1 MQIAIVDDRA
11 EDRAELSACLE
22 NYMKKHQLDYTLT
35 EFEDGEN
42 FLKAAA
48 QVNFQLVFMDIYME
62 NMDGIETARRL
73 RQKNRL
79 CKIVFLTITE
89 DYARMG
95 YSLSASYYLLK
106 PLSLHQADFE
116 EAMEL
121 CQLKPPYEVMTLSVM
136 ADRQKLELPTE
147 KILYIDYQNRMTRI
161 HTAERVIPVSGGF
174 QEVTAALQKDKRF
187 LPCYRGILINMD
199 YISQVD
205 SQTFRLING
214 EELPIAL
221 RNGKQLRE
229 TYRQYVFSGMGGYR
243 MRMKQMHRRILEGC
257 LACLLCFTGSIPAFA
272 AETATPANADE
283 RRENPP
289 GLESEASE
297 TRKSGTPETPEE
309 VSLVLV
315 TEIQNED
322 ELLSLP
328 DFTLPLRT
336 TPSDDDLE
344 EIYQLALRY
353 QTVCATVTAG
363 EEIRQETFS
372 VAWDFSAIDQT
383 TPGEY
388 TAAGRIEL
396 PKGYAFGEAV
406 LQELQISVRVEEMP
420 PAVITSIEQWYPYTD
435 AFAIQQ
441 GSETETLENLFAFSP
456 YYLECYA
463 ENGTSYTAVV
473 EWDFSGIDLNTV
485 GLYHAAGRLT
495 APENT
500 IFADRVDF
508 PEISIPVSVQA
519 PGSPDIN
526 CFLVRRGGLYFPWVT
541 PPGNLDKV
549 SIWLSKNNGSWNRL
563 ESGVYVGQE
572 MLSIATRLLMPGS
585 SYRLQVDY
593 DGGQTGIL
601 SFTYADEI
609 VLEGYHEGDRD
620 GGDAGGNPPD
630 TIIQPPPEDT
640 NNQDDG
646 FADRPSTKPPKPP
659 ATNGGG
665 TDSDDSEKAPP
676 VSEENDPADHEPSHK
691 SSEPS
696 WEGKDDSIDI
706 DKDDFPSEQSNGDTE
721 EDADSKNPDFSEF
734 FDETTDRISGT
745 RFLMMLQ
752 TWEQR
757 AVFSKQGITISIP
770 KDALPE
776 GIQNEDQIE
785 VIIQKD
791 TDGGFSFSFSING
804 TALSSLPDVSVMLP
818 CPNDPA
824 TGTWFLCDESGV
836 EIPMT
841 GYDDAAKAVSFQI
854 SHTGAY
860 TIIGKEDAVSLA
872 QAADTEHSRSPIL
885 LLIPACLLLLSAG
898 VFFLRRRR
906 K

>member
-1 MQIAIVDDRA
+1 M
-11 EDRAELSACLE
+11 
-22 NYMKKHQLDYTLT
+22 
-35 EFEDGEN
+35 
-42 FLKAAA
+42 
-48 QVNFQLVFMDIYME
+48 
-62 NMDGIETARRL
+62 
-73 RQKNRL
+73 
-79 CKIVFLTITE
+79 
-89 DYARMG
+89 
-95 YSLSASYYLLK
+95 
-106 PLSLHQADFE
+106 
-116 EAMEL
+116 
-121 CQLKPPYEVMTLSVM
+121 
-136 ADRQKLELPTE
+136 
-147 KILYIDYQNRMTRI
+147 RI
-161 HTAERVIPVSGGF
+161 KEI
-174 QEVTAALQKDKRF
+174 
-187 LPCYRGILINMD
+187 
-199 YISQVD
+199 
-205 SQTFRLING
+205 
-214 EELPIAL
+214 
-221 RNGKQLRE
+221 
-229 TYRQYVFSGMGGYR
+229 
-243 MRMKQMHRRILEGC
+243 HRRILGGC
-257 LACLLCFTGSIPAFA
+257 LACLLCLTGSIPAFA
-272 AETATPANADE
+272 AGTATPANADE
-283 RRENPP
+283 ITEILPD
-289 GLESEASE
+289 LESEAPGTLES
-297 TRKSGTPETPEE
+297 KTPEAQEE

-315 TEIQNED
+315 TEIQKED

-396 PKGYAFGEAV
+396 PEGYAFGEAV

-435 AFAIQQ
+435 AFAVQQ
-441 GSETETLENLFAFSP
+441 DSETETLENLFAFSP

-485 GLYHAAGRLT
+485 GLYHAIGKLT
-495 APENT
+495 APANT
-500 IFADRVDF
+500 AFAEGIAF

-519 PGSPDIN
+519 PGRPDIN
-526 CFLVRRGGLYFPWVT
+526 CFLSARGNLHFPWVT
-541 PPGNLDKV
+541 PPGELDEISV
-549 SIWLSKNNGSWNRL
+549 WLSENNGSWNRL

-640 NNQDDG
+640 GDQDDG

-659 ATNGGG
+659 VTNGGAEEALEPDAG
-665 TDSDDSEKAPP
+665 SDEPAIPESENRKEPVQSIMTVPP
-676 VSEENDPADHEPSHK
+676 ES
-691 SSEPS
+691 
-696 WEGKDDSIDI
+696 
-706 DKDDFPSEQSNGDTE
+706 
-721 EDADSKNPDFSEF
+721 ADSKKPVFSEF

-752 TWEQR
+752 TGEQR
-757 AVFSKQGITISIP
+757 AIFSKQGITISIP

-804 TALSSLPDVSVMLP
+804 TVLNSLPDVSVMLP
-818 CPNDPA
+818 YPNDPA
-824 TGTWFLCDESGV
+824 AGTLFLCDESGV
-836 EIPMT
+836 EVPMT
-841 GYDDAAKAVSFQI
+841 GYDDTAKAASFQI
-854 SHTGAY
+854 SHTGTY
-860 TIIGKEDAVSLA
+860 TIVGKEDTASLA
-872 QAADTEHSRSPIL
+872 HAADTEHSWSPIFF
-885 LLIPACLLLLSAG
+885 LIPACLLLLSAG
-898 VFFLRRRR
+898 EFFLRRRR

>member
-1 MQIAIVDDRA
+1 
-11 EDRAELSACLE
+11 
-22 NYMKKHQLDYTLT
+22 
-35 EFEDGEN
+35 
-42 FLKAAA
+42 
-48 QVNFQLVFMDIYME
+48 
-62 NMDGIETARRL
+62 
-73 RQKNRL
+73 
-79 CKIVFLTITE
+79 
-89 DYARMG
+89 
-95 YSLSASYYLLK
+95 
-106 PLSLHQADFE
+106 
-116 EAMEL
+116 
-121 CQLKPPYEVMTLSVM
+121 
-136 ADRQKLELPTE
+136 
-147 KILYIDYQNRMTRI
+147 
-161 HTAERVIPVSGGF
+161 
-174 QEVTAALQKDKRF
+174 
-187 LPCYRGILINMD
+187 
-199 YISQVD
+199 
-205 SQTFRLING
+205 
-214 EELPIAL
+214 
-221 RNGKQLRE
+221 
-229 TYRQYVFSGMGGYR
+229 
-243 MRMKQMHRRILEGC
+243 MRMKEIHRRILGGC

-283 RRENPP
+283 ITEILPD
-289 GLESEASE
+289 LESEAPG
-297 TRKSGTPETPEE
+297 TLDNGTPETPEAPEE
-309 VSLVLV
+309 VSLILV
-315 TEIQNED
+315 TEIQNEG

-344 EIYQLALRY
+344 EIYQLALQY

-396 PKGYAFGEAV
+396 PEGYAFGEAV
-406 LQELQISVRVEEMP
+406 LRELQISVRVEEMP

-435 AFAIQQ
+435 AFAVQQ
-441 GSETETLENLFAFSP
+441 GSGTEALEALFAASP

-485 GLYHAAGRLT
+485 GLYHATGRLT

-526 CFLVRRGGLYFPWVT
+526 CFLVRRGSLYFPWVA
-541 PPGNLDKV
+541 PSGELDEISV
-549 SIWLSKNNGSWNRL
+549 WLSENNGSWNRL

-572 MLSIATRLLMPGS
+572 MLSIATRLLTPGS

-620 GGDAGGNPPD
+620 GGDAGENPPD

-640 NNQDDG
+640 DDQDDG
-646 FADRPSTKPPKPP
+646 FTDRPSTKPPKPP
-659 ATNGGG
+659 VTNDGGM
-665 TDSDDSEKAPP
+665 DSDDSEDALEPDAGSDEPTIPEIETP
-676 VSEENDPADHEPSHK
+676 VVSDQPEENTALQQPPES
-691 SSEPS
+691 
-696 WEGKDDSIDI
+696 
-706 DKDDFPSEQSNGDTE
+706 
-721 EDADSKNPDFSEF
+721 ADSKKPVFSEF

-752 TWEQR
+752 TGEQR

-804 TALSSLPDVSVMLP
+804 TVLNSLPDVSVMLP
-818 CPNDPA
+818 YPNDPA
-824 TGTWFLCDESGV
+824 AGTLFLGDESGV

-841 GYDDAAKAVSFQI
+841 GYDDAAKAASFQI
-854 SHTGAY
+854 SHTGTY
-860 TIIGKEDAVSLA
+860 TLAVKEDAVSLA
-872 QAADTEHSRSPIL
+872 HAADTEHSRSPIL
-885 LLIPACLLLLSAG
+885 LLIPACPLLLSAG
-898 VFFLRRRR
+898 EFFLRRRR

>member
-1 MQIAIVDDRA
+1 
-11 EDRAELSACLE
+11 
-22 NYMKKHQLDYTLT
+22 
-35 EFEDGEN
+35 
-42 FLKAAA
+42 
-48 QVNFQLVFMDIYME
+48 
-62 NMDGIETARRL
+62 
-73 RQKNRL
+73 
-79 CKIVFLTITE
+79 
-89 DYARMG
+89 
-95 YSLSASYYLLK
+95 
-106 PLSLHQADFE
+106 
-116 EAMEL
+116 
-121 CQLKPPYEVMTLSVM
+121 
-136 ADRQKLELPTE
+136 
-147 KILYIDYQNRMTRI
+147 
-161 HTAERVIPVSGGF
+161 
-174 QEVTAALQKDKRF
+174 
-187 LPCYRGILINMD
+187 
-199 YISQVD
+199 
-205 SQTFRLING
+205 
-214 EELPIAL
+214 
-221 RNGKQLRE
+221 
-229 TYRQYVFSGMGGYR
+229 
-243 MRMKQMHRRILEGC
+243 MRMKQIHRRILGGC
-257 LACLLCFTGSIPAFA
+257 LACFLCFTGSIPAFA

-283 RRENPP
+283 ITEILPD
-289 GLESEASE
+289 LESEAPG
-297 TRKSGTPETPEE
+297 TLDSGTTEASEE
-309 VSLVLV
+309 ASLVLV
-315 TEIQNED
+315 TEIQNEG

-328 DFTLPLRT
+328 AFTLPLRT

-344 EIYQLALRY
+344 EIYQLALQY

-396 PKGYAFGEAV
+396 PEGYAFGEAV

-435 AFAIQQ
+435 AFAVQQ
-441 GSETETLENLFAFSP
+441 GSETEALENLFAFSP
-456 YYLECYA
+456 YYLDCYA

-485 GLYHAAGRLT
+485 GLYHAIGKLT
-495 APENT
+495 APANT
-500 IFADRVDF
+500 AFAEGIAF

-519 PGSPDIN
+519 PGRPDIN
-526 CFLVRRGGLYFPWVT
+526 CFLAARGNLHFPWVT
-541 PPGNLDKV
+541 PPGKLDEISV
-549 SIWLSKNNGSWNRL
+549 WLSENNGSWNRL

-572 MLSIATRLLMPGS
+572 MLSIATRLLTPGS

-609 VLEGYHEGDRD
+609 VLEGYHDGDRD

-640 NNQDDG
+640 ALQQ
-646 FADRPSTKPPKPP
+646 PPE
-659 ATNGGG
+659 
-665 TDSDDSEKAPP
+665 SM
-676 VSEENDPADHEPSHK
+676 
-691 SSEPS
+691 
-696 WEGKDDSIDI
+696 
-706 DKDDFPSEQSNGDTE
+706 
-721 EDADSKNPDFSEF
+721 DSKKPVFSEF

-752 TWEQR
+752 TGEQR

-804 TALSSLPDVSVMLP
+804 TVLSSLPDVSVMLP

-824 TGTWFLCDESGV
+824 AGTLFLGDESGV

-841 GYDDAAKAVSFQI
+841 GYDDAAKAASFQI
-854 SHTGAY
+854 SHTGTY
-860 TIIGKEDAVSLA
+860 TIVGKENAVSLA

-898 VFFLRRRR
+898 EFFLRRRR

>member
-1 MQIAIVDDRA
+1 
-11 EDRAELSACLE
+11 
-22 NYMKKHQLDYTLT
+22 
-35 EFEDGEN
+35 
-42 FLKAAA
+42 
-48 QVNFQLVFMDIYME
+48 
-62 NMDGIETARRL
+62 
-73 RQKNRL
+73 
-79 CKIVFLTITE
+79 
-89 DYARMG
+89 
-95 YSLSASYYLLK
+95 
-106 PLSLHQADFE
+106 
-116 EAMEL
+116 
-121 CQLKPPYEVMTLSVM
+121 
-136 ADRQKLELPTE
+136 
-147 KILYIDYQNRMTRI
+147 
-161 HTAERVIPVSGGF
+161 
-174 QEVTAALQKDKRF
+174 
-187 LPCYRGILINMD
+187 
-199 YISQVD
+199 
-205 SQTFRLING
+205 
-214 EELPIAL
+214 
-221 RNGKQLRE
+221 
-229 TYRQYVFSGMGGYR
+229 
-243 MRMKQMHRRILEGC
+243 MRMKEIHRRILGGC

-283 RRENPP
+283 ITEILSD
-289 GLESEASE
+289 LESEASE
-297 TRKSGTPETPEE
+297 TLDNGTPETPEAPEE
-309 VSLVLV
+309 VSLILV
-315 TEIQNED
+315 TEIQNEG

-344 EIYQLALRY
+344 EIYQLALQY

-396 PKGYAFGEAV
+396 PEGYAFGETV
-406 LQELQISVRVEEMP
+406 LRELQISVRVEEMP

-435 AFAIQQ
+435 AFAVQQ
-441 GSETETLENLFAFSP
+441 GSETEALEALFAASP

-485 GLYHAAGRLT
+485 GLYHAIGKLT
-495 APENT
+495 APANT
-500 IFADRVDF
+500 AFAEGIAF

-519 PGSPDIN
+519 SGRPDIN
-526 CFLVRRGGLYFPWVT
+526 CFLAARGNLHFPWVT
-541 PPGNLDKV
+541 PPGKLDEISV
-549 SIWLSKNNGSWNRL
+549 WLSENNGSWNRL

-572 MLSIATRLLMPGS
+572 MLSIATRLLTPGS

-601 SFTYADEI
+601 SLTYADEI

-640 NNQDDG
+640 ALQQ
-646 FADRPSTKPPKPP
+646 PPE
-659 ATNGGG
+659 
-665 TDSDDSEKAPP
+665 S
-676 VSEENDPADHEPSHK
+676 
-691 SSEPS
+691 
-696 WEGKDDSIDI
+696 
-706 DKDDFPSEQSNGDTE
+706 
-721 EDADSKNPDFSEF
+721 ADSKKPVFSEF

-745 RFLMMLQ
+745 LFLMMLQ
-752 TWEQR
+752 TGEQR
-757 AVFSKQGITISIP
+757 AVFSKQGITLSIP

-804 TALSSLPDVSVMLP
+804 TVLNSLPDVSVMLP
-818 CPNDPA
+818 YPNDPA
-824 TGTWFLCDESGV
+824 AGTLFLGDESGV

-841 GYDDAAKAVSFQI
+841 GYDDAAKAASFQI
-854 SHTGAY
+854 SHTGTY
-860 TIIGKEDAVSLA
+860 TIAVKEDTASLA
-872 QAADTEHSRSPIL
+872 HAADTEHSRSPIL

-898 VFFLRRRR
+898 EFFLRRR

>member
-1 MQIAIVDDRA
+1 
-11 EDRAELSACLE
+11 
-22 NYMKKHQLDYTLT
+22 
-35 EFEDGEN
+35 
-42 FLKAAA
+42 
-48 QVNFQLVFMDIYME
+48 
-62 NMDGIETARRL
+62 
-73 RQKNRL
+73 
-79 CKIVFLTITE
+79 
-89 DYARMG
+89 
-95 YSLSASYYLLK
+95 
-106 PLSLHQADFE
+106 
-116 EAMEL
+116 
-121 CQLKPPYEVMTLSVM
+121 
-136 ADRQKLELPTE
+136 
-147 KILYIDYQNRMTRI
+147 
-161 HTAERVIPVSGGF
+161 
-174 QEVTAALQKDKRF
+174 
-187 LPCYRGILINMD
+187 
-199 YISQVD
+199 
-205 SQTFRLING
+205 
-214 EELPIAL
+214 
-221 RNGKQLRE
+221 
-229 TYRQYVFSGMGGYR
+229 
-243 MRMKQMHRRILEGC
+243 MHRRILEGC
-257 LACLLCFTGSIPAFA
+257 LACLLCFTCSIPAFA

-289 GLESEASE
+289 DLESEAPGALES
-297 TRKSGTPETPEE
+297 KTPEASEK

-396 PKGYAFGEAV
+396 PEGYAFGEAV

-435 AFAIQQ
+435 AFAVQQ

-463 ENGTSYTAVV
+463 KNGTSYTAVV

-526 CFLVRRGGLYFPWVT
+526 CFLVRRGSLYFPWVT

-572 MLSIATRLLMPGS
+572 MLSIATRLLAPGS
-585 SYRLQVDY
+585 GYRLQVDY

-630 TIIQPPPEDT
+630 TIIQTPPEDT
-640 NNQDDG
+640 DDQDDG
-646 FADRPSTKPPKPP
+646 FADRPSTKPSKPP

-665 TDSDDSEKAPP
+665 TNSDDSEKAPP
-676 VSEENDPADHEPSHK
+676 VSGENNPTDHKP
-691 SSEPS
+691 SEPS
-696 WEGKDDSIDI
+696 WVGKDDSID
-706 DKDDFPSEQSNGDTE
+706 KEEFPSKQTNGDAE
-721 EDADSKNPDFSEF
+721 EALEPDAGSQNSAFSEF

-752 TWEQR
+752 TGEQR

-791 TDGGFSFSFSING
+791 ADGGFSFSFSING
-804 TALSSLPDVSVMLP
+804 TVLNSLPDVSVMLP
-818 CPNDPA
+818 YPNDPA
-824 TGTWFLCDESGV
+824 AGTLFLCDESGV
-836 EIPMT
+836 EVPMT
-841 GYDDAAKAVSFQI
+841 GYDDTAKAASFQI
-854 SHTGAY
+854 SHTGTY
-860 TIIGKEDAVSLA
+860 TIVGKEDTASLA
-872 QAADTEHSRSPIL
+872 HAADTEHSRSPIF

>member
-1 MQIAIVDDRA
+1 
-11 EDRAELSACLE
+11 
-22 NYMKKHQLDYTLT
+22 
-35 EFEDGEN
+35 
-42 FLKAAA
+42 
-48 QVNFQLVFMDIYME
+48 
-62 NMDGIETARRL
+62 
-73 RQKNRL
+73 
-79 CKIVFLTITE
+79 
-89 DYARMG
+89 
-95 YSLSASYYLLK
+95 
-106 PLSLHQADFE
+106 
-116 EAMEL
+116 
-121 CQLKPPYEVMTLSVM
+121 
-136 ADRQKLELPTE
+136 
-147 KILYIDYQNRMTRI
+147 
-161 HTAERVIPVSGGF
+161 
-174 QEVTAALQKDKRF
+174 
-187 LPCYRGILINMD
+187 
-199 YISQVD
+199 
-205 SQTFRLING
+205 
-214 EELPIAL
+214 
-221 RNGKQLRE
+221 
-229 TYRQYVFSGMGGYR
+229 
-243 MRMKQMHRRILEGC
+243 MRMKQIRRRILGGC

-289 GLESEASE
+289 GLENEASE
-297 TRKSGTPETPEE
+297 TLESGTPEASEE

-344 EIYQLALRY
+344 EIYQLALQY

-363 EEIRQETFS
+363 EEIRQETFP

-388 TAAGRIEL
+388 AAAGRIEL
-396 PKGYAFGEAV
+396 PEGYAFGEAV

-435 AFAIQQ
+435 AFAVQQ

-485 GLYHAAGRLT
+485 GLYHAIGRLT

-500 IFADRVDF
+500 VFADRVDF
-508 PEISIPVSVQA
+508 PEITIPVSVQA

-526 CFLVRRGGLYFPWVT
+526 CFLAARGNLHFPWVA
-541 PPGNLDKV
+541 PPGNLDEISV
-549 SIWLSKNNGSWNRL
+549 WLSENNGSWNRL

-572 MLSIATRLLMPGS
+572 MLSIATRLLTPGS

-640 NNQDDG
+640 DDQDDG
-646 FADRPSTKPPKPP
+646 FADRPSAKPLRSP

-665 TDSDDSEKAPP
+665 MDSDDSEKAPP
-676 VSEENDPADHEPSHK
+676 GNGENDPTNHK
-691 SSEPS
+691 PSEPS
-696 WEGKDDSIDI
+696 RDGKDDSIDI
-706 DKDDFPSEQSNGDTE
+706 DKDDFPSEQANGDTE
-721 EDADSKNPDFSEF
+721 EAPEVQTIAGASELTGPARKLSENRKEPVQSAITVPQEVADSQNSAFSEF

-752 TWEQR
+752 TGEQR

-770 KDALPE
+770 EDALPE
-776 GIQNEDQIE
+776 GIQNKDQIE

-804 TALSSLPDVSVMLP
+804 TALNSLPDVSVMLP
-818 CPNDPA
+818 YPNDPA
-824 TGTWFLCDESGV
+824 AGTLFLCDESGV
-836 EIPMT
+836 EVPMT
-841 GYDDAAKAVSFQI
+841 GYDDTAKAASFQI
-854 SHTGAY
+854 SHTGTY
-860 TIIGKEDAVSLA
+860 TIVGKEDTASLA
-872 QAADTEHSRSPIL
+872 HAADTEHSWSPIFF
-885 LLIPACLLLLSAG
+885 LIPACLLLLSAG

>member
-1 MQIAIVDDRA
+1 M
-11 EDRAELSACLE
+11 
-22 NYMKKHQLDYTLT
+22 
-35 EFEDGEN
+35 
-42 FLKAAA
+42 
-48 QVNFQLVFMDIYME
+48 
-62 NMDGIETARRL
+62 
-73 RQKNRL
+73 
-79 CKIVFLTITE
+79 
-89 DYARMG
+89 
-95 YSLSASYYLLK
+95 
-106 PLSLHQADFE
+106 
-116 EAMEL
+116 
-121 CQLKPPYEVMTLSVM
+121 
-136 ADRQKLELPTE
+136 
-147 KILYIDYQNRMTRI
+147 RI
-161 HTAERVIPVSGGF
+161 KEI
-174 QEVTAALQKDKRF
+174 
-187 LPCYRGILINMD
+187 
-199 YISQVD
+199 
-205 SQTFRLING
+205 
-214 EELPIAL
+214 
-221 RNGKQLRE
+221 
-229 TYRQYVFSGMGGYR
+229 
-243 MRMKQMHRRILEGC
+243 HRRILGGC
-257 LACLLCFTGSIPAFA
+257 LTCLLCFTGSIHAFA

-283 RRENPP
+283 ITEILPD
-289 GLESEASE
+289 LESEASE
-297 TRKSGTPETPEE
+297 TLENGTPETPEE
-309 VSLVLV
+309 VSLVFV

-344 EIYQLALRY
+344 EIYQLALQY

-396 PKGYAFGEAV
+396 PEGYAFGEAV

-435 AFAIQQ
+435 AFAVQQ
-441 GSETETLENLFAFSP
+441 GSETEALEALFAASP

-485 GLYHAAGRLT
+485 GLYHAIGKLT

-500 IFADRVDF
+500 TFAEGIAF

-519 PGSPDIN
+519 PGRPDIN
-526 CFLVRRGGLYFPWVT
+526 CFLSARGTLHFPWVT
-541 PPGNLDKV
+541 PPGELDEISV
-549 SIWLSKNNGSWNRL
+549 WLSENNGSWNRL

-572 MLSIATRLLMPGS
+572 MLSIATRLLTPGS

-601 SFTYADEI
+601 SFSYADEI
-609 VLEGYHEGDRD
+609 VLEGYHDGDRD

-640 NNQDDG
+640 DDQDDS

-659 ATNGGG
+659 VTNDGG
-665 TDSDDSEKAPP
+665 
-676 VSEENDPADHEPSHK
+676 
-691 SSEPS
+691 
-696 WEGKDDSIDI
+696 I
-706 DKDDFPSEQSNGDTE
+706 
-721 EDADSKNPDFSEF
+721 DSKKPVFSEF

-752 TWEQR
+752 TGEQR

-804 TALSSLPDVSVMLP
+804 TVLNSLPDVSVMLP
-818 CPNDPA
+818 YPNNPA
-824 TGTWFLCDESGV
+824 AGTLFLGDESDV
-836 EIPMT
+836 EIPIT
-841 GYDDAAKAVSFQI
+841 GYDDAAKAASFQI
-854 SHTGAY
+854 SHTGTY
-860 TIIGKEDAVSLA
+860 TIAAKEDAVSLA

-898 VFFLRRRR
+898 EFFLRRR

>member
-1 MQIAIVDDRA
+1 
-11 EDRAELSACLE
+11 
-22 NYMKKHQLDYTLT
+22 
-35 EFEDGEN
+35 
-42 FLKAAA
+42 
-48 QVNFQLVFMDIYME
+48 
-62 NMDGIETARRL
+62 
-73 RQKNRL
+73 
-79 CKIVFLTITE
+79 
-89 DYARMG
+89 
-95 YSLSASYYLLK
+95 
-106 PLSLHQADFE
+106 
-116 EAMEL
+116 
-121 CQLKPPYEVMTLSVM
+121 
-136 ADRQKLELPTE
+136 
-147 KILYIDYQNRMTRI
+147 
-161 HTAERVIPVSGGF
+161 
-174 QEVTAALQKDKRF
+174 
-187 LPCYRGILINMD
+187 
-199 YISQVD
+199 
-205 SQTFRLING
+205 
-214 EELPIAL
+214 
-221 RNGKQLRE
+221 
-229 TYRQYVFSGMGGYR
+229 
-243 MRMKQMHRRILEGC
+243 MRMKEIHRRILCGC
-257 LACLLCFTGSIPAFA
+257 LACFLCFTGSIPAFA

-283 RRENPP
+283 ITEILPD
-289 GLESEASE
+289 LESEASE
-297 TRKSGTPETPEE
+297 TLDNGTPETPEAPEE
-309 VSLVLV
+309 VSLVFV
-315 TEIQNED
+315 TEIQNEG

-344 EIYQLALRY
+344 EIYQLALQY

-396 PKGYAFGEAV
+396 PEGYAFGETV

-435 AFAIQQ
+435 AFAVQQ
-441 GSETETLENLFAFSP
+441 GSETEALEALFAASP

-485 GLYHAAGRLT
+485 GLYHAIGKLT
-495 APENT
+495 APANT
-500 IFADRVDF
+500 AFAEGIAF

-519 PGSPDIN
+519 SGRPDIN
-526 CFLVRRGGLYFPWVT
+526 CFLSARGNLHFPWVT
-541 PPGNLDKV
+541 PPGKLDEISV
-549 SIWLSKNNGSWNRL
+549 WLSENNGSWNRL
-563 ESGVYVGQE
+563 ENGVYVSQE
-572 MLSIATRLLMPGS
+572 MLSIATRLLTPGS

-640 NNQDDG
+640 ALQQ
-646 FADRPSTKPPKPP
+646 PPE
-659 ATNGGG
+659 
-665 TDSDDSEKAPP
+665 S
-676 VSEENDPADHEPSHK
+676 
-691 SSEPS
+691 
-696 WEGKDDSIDI
+696 
-706 DKDDFPSEQSNGDTE
+706 
-721 EDADSKNPDFSEF
+721 ADSKKPAFSEF

-752 TWEQR
+752 TGEQR

-804 TALSSLPDVSVMLP
+804 TVLNSLPDVSVMLP
-818 CPNDPA
+818 YPNDPA
-824 TGTWFLCDESGV
+824 AGTLFLGDESGV
-836 EIPMT
+836 KIPMT
-841 GYDDAAKAVSFQI
+841 GYDDAAKAASFQI
-854 SHTGAY
+854 SHTGTY
-860 TIIGKEDAVSLA
+860 TIAVKEDAVSLA
-872 QAADTEHSRSPIL
+872 QVADTEHSRSPIL

-898 VFFLRRRR
+898 ELFLRRRR

>member
-1 MQIAIVDDRA
+1 
-11 EDRAELSACLE
+11 
-22 NYMKKHQLDYTLT
+22 
-35 EFEDGEN
+35 
-42 FLKAAA
+42 
-48 QVNFQLVFMDIYME
+48 
-62 NMDGIETARRL
+62 
-73 RQKNRL
+73 
-79 CKIVFLTITE
+79 
-89 DYARMG
+89 
-95 YSLSASYYLLK
+95 
-106 PLSLHQADFE
+106 
-116 EAMEL
+116 
-121 CQLKPPYEVMTLSVM
+121 
-136 ADRQKLELPTE
+136 
-147 KILYIDYQNRMTRI
+147 
-161 HTAERVIPVSGGF
+161 
-174 QEVTAALQKDKRF
+174 
-187 LPCYRGILINMD
+187 
-199 YISQVD
+199 
-205 SQTFRLING
+205 
-214 EELPIAL
+214 
-221 RNGKQLRE
+221 
-229 TYRQYVFSGMGGYR
+229 
-243 MRMKQMHRRILEGC
+243 MHRRILEGC

-272 AETATPANADE
+272 AQTATPANADE

-309 VSLVLV
+309 VSLILV
-315 TEIQNED
+315 TKIQNED

-396 PKGYAFGEAV
+396 PEGYAFGEAV

-435 AFAIQQ
+435 AFAVQQ

-526 CFLVRRGGLYFPWVT
+526 CFLVRRGSLYFPWVT

-630 TIIQPPPEDT
+630 TIIQPPPKDT
-640 NNQDDG
+640 DDQDDG

-659 ATNGGG
+659 ATNGGRV
-665 TDSDDSEKAPP
+665 DSNDSEKTPP

-696 WEGKDDSIDI
+696 WEGKNDSIDI
-706 DKDDFPSEQSNGDTE
+706 DKDDFPSEQANGDTE
-721 EDADSKNPDFSEF
+721 EDADSKSPDFSEF
-734 FDETTDRISGT
+734 SDETTDRISGT

-752 TWEQR
+752 TGEQR

-770 KDALPE
+770 KNALPE

-785 VIIQKD
+785 VIIQTD

-824 TGTWFLCDESGV
+824 AGTWFLCDESGV

-860 TIIGKEDAVSLA
+860 TIVGKEDAVSLA

>member
-1 MQIAIVDDRA
+1 M
-11 EDRAELSACLE
+11 
-22 NYMKKHQLDYTLT
+22 
-35 EFEDGEN
+35 
-42 FLKAAA
+42 
-48 QVNFQLVFMDIYME
+48 
-62 NMDGIETARRL
+62 
-73 RQKNRL
+73 
-79 CKIVFLTITE
+79 
-89 DYARMG
+89 
-95 YSLSASYYLLK
+95 
-106 PLSLHQADFE
+106 
-116 EAMEL
+116 
-121 CQLKPPYEVMTLSVM
+121 
-136 ADRQKLELPTE
+136 
-147 KILYIDYQNRMTRI
+147 RI
-161 HTAERVIPVSGGF
+161 KEI
-174 QEVTAALQKDKRF
+174 
-187 LPCYRGILINMD
+187 
-199 YISQVD
+199 
-205 SQTFRLING
+205 
-214 EELPIAL
+214 
-221 RNGKQLRE
+221 
-229 TYRQYVFSGMGGYR
+229 
-243 MRMKQMHRRILEGC
+243 HRRILGGC

-283 RRENPP
+283 RTEILPD
-289 GLESEASE
+289 LESEASE
-297 TRKSGTPETPEE
+297 TLDNGTPETPEAPEE
-309 VSLVLV
+309 VSLILV
-315 TEIQNED
+315 TEIQNEG

-344 EIYQLALRY
+344 EIYQLALQY

-396 PKGYAFGEAV
+396 PEGYAFGETV

-420 PAVITSIEQWYPYTD
+420 PAVITSIEKWYPYTD
-435 AFAIQQ
+435 AFAVQQ
-441 GSETETLENLFAFSP
+441 GSETEALEALFAASP

-485 GLYHAAGRLT
+485 GLYHATGRLT

-519 PGSPDIN
+519 PGRPDIN
-526 CFLVRRGGLYFPWVT
+526 CFLAARGNLHFPWVT
-541 PPGNLDKV
+541 PPGKLDEISV
-549 SIWLSKNNGSWNRL
+549 WLSENNGSWNRL
-563 ESGVYVGQE
+563 ESGVYVSQE
-572 MLSIATRLLMPGS
+572 MLSIATRLLTPGS

-609 VLEGYHEGDRD
+609 VLEGYHDGDRD
-620 GGDAGGNPPD
+620 GWDAGGNPPD

-640 NNQDDG
+640 DDQDDS

-665 TDSDDSEKAPP
+665 IDSNDSEKAPP
-676 VSEENDPADHEPSHK
+676 VSGENDSTDHKP
-691 SSEPS
+691 SEPS
-696 WEGKDDSIDI
+696 WDGKDDSIN
-706 DKDDFPSEQSNGDTE
+706 KEEFPSQQTNGDAEEALEPDAGSDEPAIPEIEAPVVSGQPE
-721 EDADSKNPDFSEF
+721 EDTALQRPPESADSKKPAFSEF

-752 TWEQR
+752 TGEQR

-804 TALSSLPDVSVMLP
+804 TVLNSLPDVSVMLP
-818 CPNDPA
+818 YPNDPA
-824 TGTWFLCDESGV
+824 AGTLFLGDESGV

-841 GYDDAAKAVSFQI
+841 GYDDAAKAASFQI
-854 SHTGAY
+854 SHTGTY
-860 TIIGKEDAVSLA
+860 TLAVKEDAVSLA
-872 QAADTEHSRSPIL
+872 HAADTEHSRSPIL
-885 LLIPACLLLLSAG
+885 LLIPACPLLLSAG
-898 VFFLRRRR
+898 EFFLRRRR

>member
-1 MQIAIVDDRA
+1 
-11 EDRAELSACLE
+11 
-22 NYMKKHQLDYTLT
+22 
-35 EFEDGEN
+35 
-42 FLKAAA
+42 
-48 QVNFQLVFMDIYME
+48 
-62 NMDGIETARRL
+62 
-73 RQKNRL
+73 
-79 CKIVFLTITE
+79 
-89 DYARMG
+89 
-95 YSLSASYYLLK
+95 
-106 PLSLHQADFE
+106 
-116 EAMEL
+116 
-121 CQLKPPYEVMTLSVM
+121 
-136 ADRQKLELPTE
+136 
-147 KILYIDYQNRMTRI
+147 
-161 HTAERVIPVSGGF
+161 
-174 QEVTAALQKDKRF
+174 
-187 LPCYRGILINMD
+187 
-199 YISQVD
+199 
-205 SQTFRLING
+205 
-214 EELPIAL
+214 
-221 RNGKQLRE
+221 
-229 TYRQYVFSGMGGYR
+229 
-243 MRMKQMHRRILEGC
+243 MRMKEIHRRILCGC
-257 LACLLCFTGSIPAFA
+257 LACFLCFTGSIPAFA

-283 RRENPP
+283 ITEILPD
-289 GLESEASE
+289 LESEAPG
-297 TRKSGTPETPEE
+297 TLDSGTTEASEE
-309 VSLVLV
+309 ASLVLV
-315 TEIQNED
+315 TEIQNEG

-328 DFTLPLRT
+328 AFTLPLRT

-344 EIYQLALRY
+344 EIYQLALQY

-396 PKGYAFGEAV
+396 PEGYAFGEAV

-420 PAVITSIEQWYPYTD
+420 PVVITSIEKWYPYTD
-435 AFAIQQ
+435 AFAVQQ
-441 GSETETLENLFAFSP
+441 GSETEALEALFAASP

-485 GLYHAAGRLT
+485 GLYHATGRLT

-526 CFLVRRGGLYFPWVT
+526 CFLVRRGSLYFPWVA
-541 PPGNLDKV
+541 PPGELDEISV
-549 SIWLSKNNGSWNRL
+549 WLSENNGSWNRL

-572 MLSIATRLLMPGS
+572 MLSIATRLLTPGS

-620 GGDAGGNPPD
+620 GGDAGENPPD

-640 NNQDDG
+640 DDQDDS

-659 ATNGGG
+659 VTNDGGM
-665 TDSDDSEKAPP
+665 DSDDSEKAPS
-676 VSEENDPADHEPSHK
+676 VSGENDPTDHKP
-691 SSEPS
+691 SEPS
-696 WEGKDDSIDI
+696 WDRKDDSIN
-706 DKDDFPSEQSNGDTE
+706 KEEFPSQQANGDAEDALEPDAGSDEPTIPEIETPVVSDQPE
-721 EDADSKNPDFSEF
+721 ENTALQQPPESADSKKPVFSEF

-752 TWEQR
+752 TGEQR

-804 TALSSLPDVSVMLP
+804 TALNSLPDVSVMLP
-818 CPNDPA
+818 YPNDPA
-824 TGTWFLCDESGV
+824 AGTLFLGDESGV

-841 GYDDAAKAVSFQI
+841 GYDDAAKAASFQI
-854 SHTGAY
+854 SHTGTY
-860 TIIGKEDAVSLA
+860 TIVGKEDTASLA

-898 VFFLRRRR
+898 EFFLRRRR

>member
-1 MQIAIVDDRA
+1 
-11 EDRAELSACLE
+11 
-22 NYMKKHQLDYTLT
+22 
-35 EFEDGEN
+35 
-42 FLKAAA
+42 
-48 QVNFQLVFMDIYME
+48 
-62 NMDGIETARRL
+62 
-73 RQKNRL
+73 
-79 CKIVFLTITE
+79 
-89 DYARMG
+89 
-95 YSLSASYYLLK
+95 
-106 PLSLHQADFE
+106 
-116 EAMEL
+116 
-121 CQLKPPYEVMTLSVM
+121 
-136 ADRQKLELPTE
+136 
-147 KILYIDYQNRMTRI
+147 
-161 HTAERVIPVSGGF
+161 
-174 QEVTAALQKDKRF
+174 
-187 LPCYRGILINMD
+187 
-199 YISQVD
+199 
-205 SQTFRLING
+205 
-214 EELPIAL
+214 
-221 RNGKQLRE
+221 
-229 TYRQYVFSGMGGYR
+229 
-243 MRMKQMHRRILEGC
+243 MRMKEIHRRILGGC

-283 RRENPP
+283 ITEILPD
-289 GLESEASE
+289 LESEAPG
-297 TRKSGTPETPEE
+297 TLDSGTPETPEAPEE
-309 VSLVLV
+309 VSLVFV
-315 TEIQNED
+315 TEIQNEG
-322 ELLSLP
+322 ELRSLP

-344 EIYQLALRY
+344 EIYQLALQY

-363 EEIRQETFS
+363 EEIRQETFPVS
-372 VAWDFSAIDQT
+372 WDFSAIDQT

-396 PKGYAFGEAV
+396 PEGYAFGEAV
-406 LQELQISVRVEEMP
+406 LRELQISVRVEEMP

-435 AFAIQQ
+435 AFAVQQ
-441 GSETETLENLFAFSP
+441 GSETEALEALFAASP

-485 GLYHAAGRLT
+485 GLYHAIGKLT
-495 APENT
+495 APANT
-500 IFADRVDF
+500 AFAEGIAF

-519 PGSPDIN
+519 SGRPDIN
-526 CFLVRRGGLYFPWVT
+526 CFLAARGNLHFPWVT
-541 PPGNLDKV
+541 PPGKLDEISV
-549 SIWLSKNNGSWNRL
+549 WLSENNGSWNRL

-572 MLSIATRLLMPGS
+572 MLSIGTRLLTPGS

-609 VLEGYHEGDRD
+609 VLEGYHDGDRD

-630 TIIQPPPEDT
+630 TIIQPPPEHTDD
-640 NNQDDG
+640 QDDG
-646 FADRPSTKPPKPP
+646 FTDSPPMQPSRSP

-665 TDSDDSEKAPP
+665 INSNDSEKAPS
-676 VSEENDPADHEPSHK
+676 VSGENDSTDHKP
-691 SSEPS
+691 SEPS
-696 WEGKDDSIDI
+696 RDGKDDSIN
-706 DKDDFPSEQSNGDTE
+706 KDEFPSQQTNGDAEEALEPDAGSDEPAIPEIEAPVVSGQPE
-721 EDADSKNPDFSEF
+721 EDTALQRPPESADSKKPAFSEF

-752 TWEQR
+752 TGEQR

-804 TALSSLPDVSVMLP
+804 TALNSLPDVSVMLP
-818 CPNDPA
+818 YPNDPA
-824 TGTWFLCDESGV
+824 ADTLFLGDESGV

-841 GYDDAAKAVSFQI
+841 GYDDAAKAASFQI
-854 SHTGAY
+854 SHTGTY
-860 TIIGKEDAVSLA
+860 TIAVKEDAVSLA
-872 QAADTEHSRSPIL
+872 HAADTEHSRSPIL

-898 VFFLRRRR
+898 EFFLRRRR

>member
-1 MQIAIVDDRA
+1 
-11 EDRAELSACLE
+11 
-22 NYMKKHQLDYTLT
+22 
-35 EFEDGEN
+35 
-42 FLKAAA
+42 
-48 QVNFQLVFMDIYME
+48 
-62 NMDGIETARRL
+62 
-73 RQKNRL
+73 
-79 CKIVFLTITE
+79 
-89 DYARMG
+89 
-95 YSLSASYYLLK
+95 
-106 PLSLHQADFE
+106 
-116 EAMEL
+116 
-121 CQLKPPYEVMTLSVM
+121 
-136 ADRQKLELPTE
+136 
-147 KILYIDYQNRMTRI
+147 
-161 HTAERVIPVSGGF
+161 
-174 QEVTAALQKDKRF
+174 
-187 LPCYRGILINMD
+187 
-199 YISQVD
+199 
-205 SQTFRLING
+205 
-214 EELPIAL
+214 
-221 RNGKQLRE
+221 
-229 TYRQYVFSGMGGYR
+229 
-243 MRMKQMHRRILEGC
+243 MRMKEIHRRILGGC
-257 LACLLCFTGSIPAFA
+257 LACLLCLTGSIPAFA

-297 TRKSGTPETPEE
+297 TLESGTPEAPEASEE
-309 VSLVLV
+309 VSRVLV
-315 TEIQNED
+315 TEIQKED

-328 DFTLPLRT
+328 DFTLPLRA

-344 EIYQLALRY
+344 EIYQLALQY

-388 TAAGRIEL
+388 AAAGRIEL
-396 PKGYAFGEAV
+396 PEGYAFGEAV

-420 PAVITSIEQWYPYTD
+420 PAVITSIEQWYPYTN
-435 AFAIQQ
+435 AFALPQ
-441 GSETETLENLFAFSP
+441 GSEVEALEELFAASP
-456 YYLECYA
+456 YYVECCA

-485 GLYHAAGRLT
+485 GLYHAIGRLT

-500 IFADRVDF
+500 VFADRVDF
-508 PEISIPVSVQA
+508 PEITIPVSVQA

-526 CFLVRRGGLYFPWVT
+526 CFLAARGNLHFPWVA
-541 PPGNLDKV
+541 PPGNLDEISV
-549 SIWLSKNNGSWNRL
+549 WLSENNGSWNRL

-572 MLSIATRLLMPGS
+572 MLSIATRLLAPGS

-601 SFTYADEI
+601 SLTYADEI

-640 NNQDDG
+640 DDQDDG
-646 FADRPSTKPPKPP
+646 FADRPSAKPLRSP

-665 TDSDDSEKAPP
+665 MDSDDSEKAPP
-676 VSEENDPADHEPSHK
+676 GSGENDPTNHK
-691 SSEPS
+691 PSEPS
-696 WEGKDDSIDI
+696 RDGKDDSIDI
-706 DKDDFPSEQSNGDTE
+706 DKDDFPSEQANGDTE
-721 EDADSKNPDFSEF
+721 EDTALQQHPEVRTIAGASELTAPNPALKLSENRKDSVQSAMTVPQEVADSQNSAFSEF

-752 TWEQR
+752 TGEQR

-804 TALSSLPDVSVMLP
+804 TVLNSLPDVSVMLP
-818 CPNDPA
+818 YPNDPA
-824 TGTWFLCDESGV
+824 AGTLFLCDESGV

-841 GYDDAAKAVSFQI
+841 GYDDTAKAASFQI
-854 SHTGAY
+854 SHTGTY
-860 TIIGKEDAVSLA
+860 TIVGKEDTASLA
-872 QAADTEHSRSPIL
+872 HAADTEHSWPPIFFF
-885 LLIPACLLLLSAG
+885 IPVCLVLLSAG
-898 VFFLRRRR
+898 EFFLRRRR

>member
-1 MQIAIVDDRA
+1 
-11 EDRAELSACLE
+11 
-22 NYMKKHQLDYTLT
+22 
-35 EFEDGEN
+35 
-42 FLKAAA
+42 
-48 QVNFQLVFMDIYME
+48 
-62 NMDGIETARRL
+62 
-73 RQKNRL
+73 
-79 CKIVFLTITE
+79 
-89 DYARMG
+89 
-95 YSLSASYYLLK
+95 
-106 PLSLHQADFE
+106 
-116 EAMEL
+116 
-121 CQLKPPYEVMTLSVM
+121 
-136 ADRQKLELPTE
+136 
-147 KILYIDYQNRMTRI
+147 
-161 HTAERVIPVSGGF
+161 
-174 QEVTAALQKDKRF
+174 
-187 LPCYRGILINMD
+187 
-199 YISQVD
+199 
-205 SQTFRLING
+205 
-214 EELPIAL
+214 
-221 RNGKQLRE
+221 
-229 TYRQYVFSGMGGYR
+229 
-243 MRMKQMHRRILEGC
+243 MHRRILEGC
-257 LACLLCFTGSIPAFA
+257 LACLLCFTCSIPAFA
-272 AETATPANADE
+272 AETATPSNADE
-283 RRENPP
+283 RREILPD
-289 GLESEASE
+289 LESEASE
-297 TRKSGTPETPEE
+297 TRKSKTPEASEE

-315 TEIQNED
+315 TEIQKED

-363 EEIRQETFS
+363 KEIRQETFS

-640 NNQDDG
+640 DDQDDG

-659 ATNGGG
+659 ATNDGGM
-665 TDSDDSEKAPP
+665 DS
-676 VSEENDPADHEPSHK
+676 
-691 SSEPS
+691 
-696 WEGKDDSIDI
+696 DDSIDI
-706 DKDDFPSEQSNGDTE
+706 DKDDFPSEQANGDTE
-721 EDADSKNPDFSEF
+721 EDADSKSPDFSEF

-752 TWEQR
+752 TGEQR

-770 KDALPE
+770 KNALPE

-824 TGTWFLCDESGV
+824 AGTWFLCDESGV

-898 VFFLRRRR
+898 VFFLRRR

>member
-1 MQIAIVDDRA
+1 
-11 EDRAELSACLE
+11 
-22 NYMKKHQLDYTLT
+22 
-35 EFEDGEN
+35 
-42 FLKAAA
+42 
-48 QVNFQLVFMDIYME
+48 
-62 NMDGIETARRL
+62 
-73 RQKNRL
+73 
-79 CKIVFLTITE
+79 
-89 DYARMG
+89 
-95 YSLSASYYLLK
+95 
-106 PLSLHQADFE
+106 
-116 EAMEL
+116 
-121 CQLKPPYEVMTLSVM
+121 
-136 ADRQKLELPTE
+136 
-147 KILYIDYQNRMTRI
+147 
-161 HTAERVIPVSGGF
+161 
-174 QEVTAALQKDKRF
+174 
-187 LPCYRGILINMD
+187 
-199 YISQVD
+199 
-205 SQTFRLING
+205 
-214 EELPIAL
+214 
-221 RNGKQLRE
+221 
-229 TYRQYVFSGMGGYR
+229 
-243 MRMKQMHRRILEGC
+243 MRMKEIHRRILCGC

-283 RRENPP
+283 RTEILPD
-289 GLESEASE
+289 LESEASE
-297 TRKSGTPETPEE
+297 TLDNGTPETPETPEE
-309 VSLVLV
+309 VSLVFV
-315 TEIQNED
+315 TEIQNEG

-344 EIYQLALRY
+344 EIYQLALQY

-396 PKGYAFGEAV
+396 PEGYAFGETV

-420 PAVITSIEQWYPYTD
+420 PAVITSIEKWYPYTD
-435 AFAIQQ
+435 AFAVQQ
-441 GSETETLENLFAFSP
+441 GSETEALEALFAASP

-485 GLYHAAGRLT
+485 GLYHATGRLT

-526 CFLVRRGGLYFPWVT
+526 CFLVRRGSLYFPWVA
-541 PPGNLDKV
+541 PPGELDEISV
-549 SIWLSKNNGSWNRL
+549 WLSENNGSWNRL

-572 MLSIATRLLMPGS
+572 MLSIATRLLTPGS

-640 NNQDDG
+640 DDQDDG
-646 FADRPSTKPPKPP
+646 FADRPSTKPLRSP

-665 TDSDDSEKAPP
+665 MDSDDSEKAPP

-706 DKDDFPSEQSNGDTE
+706 DKDDFPSEQANGDTE
-721 EDADSKNPDFSEF
+721 EDTALQQPPEVRTIAGAPELTAPNPALKLSENRKDSVQSAMTVPQEVADSQNSAFSEF

-752 TWEQR
+752 TGEQR

-804 TALSSLPDVSVMLP
+804 TVLNSLPDVSVMLP
-818 CPNDPA
+818 YPNDPA
-824 TGTWFLCDESGV
+824 SGTLFLGDESGV

-841 GYDDAAKAVSFQI
+841 GYDDAAKAASFQI
-854 SHTGAY
+854 SHTGTY
-860 TIIGKEDAVSLA
+860 TIVGKEDTASLA
-872 QAADTEHSRSPIL
+872 HAADTEHSRSPIL

-898 VFFLRRRR
+898 EFFLRRRR

>member
-1 MQIAIVDDRA
+1 
-11 EDRAELSACLE
+11 
-22 NYMKKHQLDYTLT
+22 
-35 EFEDGEN
+35 
-42 FLKAAA
+42 
-48 QVNFQLVFMDIYME
+48 
-62 NMDGIETARRL
+62 
-73 RQKNRL
+73 
-79 CKIVFLTITE
+79 
-89 DYARMG
+89 
-95 YSLSASYYLLK
+95 
-106 PLSLHQADFE
+106 
-116 EAMEL
+116 
-121 CQLKPPYEVMTLSVM
+121 
-136 ADRQKLELPTE
+136 
-147 KILYIDYQNRMTRI
+147 
-161 HTAERVIPVSGGF
+161 
-174 QEVTAALQKDKRF
+174 
-187 LPCYRGILINMD
+187 
-199 YISQVD
+199 
-205 SQTFRLING
+205 
-214 EELPIAL
+214 
-221 RNGKQLRE
+221 
-229 TYRQYVFSGMGGYR
+229 
-243 MRMKQMHRRILEGC
+243 MRMKQIHRRILGGC
-257 LACLLCFTGSIPAFA
+257 LTCLLCFTGSIPAFA

-283 RRENPP
+283 RTEILPD
-289 GLESEASE
+289 LESEASE
-297 TRKSGTPETPEE
+297 TLDGGTPETPETPEE
-309 VSLVLV
+309 VSLVFV
-315 TEIQNED
+315 TEIQNEG

-344 EIYQLALRY
+344 EIYQLALQY
-353 QTVCATVTAG
+353 QTVCATVSAG
-363 EEIRQETFS
+363 EEIRQETFP

-396 PKGYAFGEAV
+396 PEGYAFDEAV

-435 AFAIQQ
+435 AFAVQQ
-441 GSETETLENLFAFSP
+441 GSETEALEALFAASP

-485 GLYHAAGRLT
+485 GLYHAIGKLT

-500 IFADRVDF
+500 AFAEGIAF

-519 PGSPDIN
+519 SGRPDIN
-526 CFLVRRGGLYFPWVT
+526 CFLASRGNLHFPWVT
-541 PPGNLDKV
+541 PPGKLDEISV
-549 SIWLSKNNGSWNRL
+549 WLSENNGSWNRL

-572 MLSIATRLLMPGS
+572 MLSIATRLLTPGS

-609 VLEGYHEGDRD
+609 VLEGYHDGDRD

-630 TIIQPPPEDT
+630 TIIQPPPEHTGD
-640 NNQDDG
+640 QDDG
-646 FADRPSTKPPKPP
+646 FTNSPPTQPSKPPV
-659 ATNGGG
+659 TNDGGM
-665 TDSDDSEKAPP
+665 DSDDSEKAPS
-676 VSEENDPADHEPSHK
+676 VNGENDPTDHKP
-691 SSEPS
+691 SEPS
-696 WEGKDDSIDI
+696 LDGKDDSIN
-706 DKDDFPSEQSNGDTE
+706 KDEFPSQQANGDAE
-721 EDADSKNPDFSEF
+721 EALEPDAGSDEPAIPEIEAPVVSGQPEKDTALQQPPKVQTIAGAPELTAPDPARKLSENRKEPVQSIMTVPPKSADSKKPVFSEF

-752 TWEQR
+752 TGEQR

-804 TALSSLPDVSVMLP
+804 TVLNSLPDVSVMLP
-818 CPNDPA
+818 YPNDPA
-824 TGTWFLCDESGV
+824 AGTLFLGDESGV

-841 GYDDAAKAVSFQI
+841 GYDDAAKAASFQI
-854 SHTGAY
+854 SHTGTY
-860 TIIGKEDAVSLA
+860 TIAVKEDAVSLA
-872 QAADTEHSRSPIL
+872 QVADTEHSRSPIL

-898 VFFLRRRR
+898 EFFLRRRR

>member
-1 MQIAIVDDRA
+1 MRIKEIHR
-11 EDRAELSACLE
+11 
-22 NYMKKHQLDYTLT
+22 H
-35 EFEDGEN
+35 
-42 FLKAAA
+42 
-48 QVNFQLVFMDIYME
+48 
-62 NMDGIETARRL
+62 
-73 RQKNRL
+73 
-79 CKIVFLTITE
+79 
-89 DYARMG
+89 
-95 YSLSASYYLLK
+95 
-106 PLSLHQADFE
+106 
-116 EAMEL
+116 
-121 CQLKPPYEVMTLSVM
+121 
-136 ADRQKLELPTE
+136 
-147 KILYIDYQNRMTRI
+147 IL
-161 HTAERVIPVSGGF
+161 G
-174 QEVTAALQKDKRF
+174 
-187 LPCYRGILINMD
+187 
-199 YISQVD
+199 
-205 SQTFRLING
+205 
-214 EELPIAL
+214 
-221 RNGKQLRE
+221 
-229 TYRQYVFSGMGGYR
+229 
-243 MRMKQMHRRILEGC
+243 GC
-257 LACLLCFTGSIPAFA
+257 LACFLCFTGSIPAFA

-283 RRENPP
+283 RTEILPDLENK
-289 GLESEASE
+289 ASGALDSV
-297 TRKSGTPETPEE
+297 TLETPEE
-309 VSLVLV
+309 MSLVLI

-328 DFTLPLRT
+328 AFTLPLRT

-344 EIYQLALRY
+344 EIYQLALQY

-388 TAAGRIEL
+388 AAAGRIKL
-396 PKGYAFGEAV
+396 PEGYAFGEAV

-435 AFAIQQ
+435 AFAVQQ
-441 GSETETLENLFAFSP
+441 GSETEALENLFAFSP

-485 GLYHAAGRLT
+485 GLYHAIGKLT

-500 IFADRVDF
+500 AFAEGIAF

-519 PGSPDIN
+519 PGKPDIN
-526 CFLVRRGGLYFPWVT
+526 CFLAARGNLHFPWVT
-541 PPGNLDKV
+541 PPGELDEISV
-549 SIWLSKNNGSWNRL
+549 WLSENNGSWNRL
-563 ESGVYVGQE
+563 GSGVYVGQE

-609 VLEGYHEGDRD
+609 VLEGYHNGDRD

-630 TIIQPPPEDT
+630 TIIQPPPEHTDD
-640 NNQDDG
+640 QDDG
-646 FADRPSTKPPKPP
+646 FTDRPPTQPSRPP

-665 TDSDDSEKAPP
+665 MDSNDDDSDEPAIPEIEAPVVAGQPEEDTALQLPPEVQTIAGASELTVP
-676 VSEENDPADHEPSHK
+676 DPALKLSENRKEPV
-691 SSEPS
+691 
-696 WEGKDDSIDI
+696 
-706 DKDDFPSEQSNGDTE
+706 QSMMTVPL
-721 EDADSKNPDFSEF
+721 EDADSKSPDFSEF

-752 TWEQR
+752 TGEQG

-818 CPNDPA
+818 YPNDPA
-824 TGTWFLCDESGV
+824 AGTLFLCDESGV
-836 EIPMT
+836 EVPMT
-841 GYDDAAKAVSFQI
+841 GYDDTAKVASFQI
-854 SHTGAY
+854 SHTGTY
-860 TIIGKEDAVSLA
+860 TIAVKEDAASLA
-872 QAADTEHSRSPIL
+872 QAADTEYSRSPIFF
-885 LLIPACLLLLSAG
+885 LIPACLLLLSVG
-898 VFFLRRRR
+898 EFFLKRRQ

>member
-1 MQIAIVDDRA
+1 M
-11 EDRAELSACLE
+11 
-22 NYMKKHQLDYTLT
+22 
-35 EFEDGEN
+35 
-42 FLKAAA
+42 
-48 QVNFQLVFMDIYME
+48 
-62 NMDGIETARRL
+62 
-73 RQKNRL
+73 
-79 CKIVFLTITE
+79 
-89 DYARMG
+89 
-95 YSLSASYYLLK
+95 
-106 PLSLHQADFE
+106 
-116 EAMEL
+116 
-121 CQLKPPYEVMTLSVM
+121 
-136 ADRQKLELPTE
+136 
-147 KILYIDYQNRMTRI
+147 RI
-161 HTAERVIPVSGGF
+161 KEI
-174 QEVTAALQKDKRF
+174 
-187 LPCYRGILINMD
+187 
-199 YISQVD
+199 
-205 SQTFRLING
+205 
-214 EELPIAL
+214 
-221 RNGKQLRE
+221 
-229 TYRQYVFSGMGGYR
+229 
-243 MRMKQMHRRILEGC
+243 HRRILGGC
-257 LACLLCFTGSIPAFA
+257 LACLLCFTGGIPAFA

-289 GLESEASE
+289 GLESKASE
-297 TRKSGTPETPEE
+297 TLEIGTPETPEASEE

-344 EIYQLALRY
+344 EIYQLALQY

-363 EEIRQETFS
+363 EEIRQETFP
-372 VAWDFSAIDQT
+372 VVWDFSAIDQT

-388 TAAGRIEL
+388 AAAGRIEL
-396 PKGYAFGEAV
+396 PEGYAFGEAV

-435 AFAIQQ
+435 AFALQQ
-441 GSETETLENLFAFSP
+441 GSPTEMLENLFAFSP

-485 GLYHAAGRLT
+485 GLYYAAGRLT
-495 APENT
+495 APANT
-500 IFADRVDF
+500 AFAEGIAF

-519 PGSPDIN
+519 PGRPDIN
-526 CFLVRRGGLYFPWVT
+526 CFLSARGNLHFPWVT
-541 PPGNLDKV
+541 PPGGLDEISV
-549 SIWLSKNNGSWNRL
+549 WLSENNGSWNRL

-609 VLEGYHEGDRD
+609 VLEGYHDGDRD

-640 NNQDDG
+640 DDQDDG

-659 ATNGGG
+659 VTNDGGM
-665 TDSDDSEKAPP
+665 DS
-676 VSEENDPADHEPSHK
+676 
-691 SSEPS
+691 
-696 WEGKDDSIDI
+696 DDSIDI
-706 DKDDFPSEQSNGDTE
+706 DKDDFPSEQANGDTE
-721 EDADSKNPDFSEF
+721 EDTALQQPPEVQTIAGASELTVPDSAWKLSENRKEPVQSAMTVPQEVADSQNSAFSEF

-745 RFLMMLQ
+745 RFLLMLQ
-752 TWEQR
+752 TGAQR
-757 AVFSKQGITISIP
+757 AIFSKQGITISIP

-804 TALSSLPDVSVMLP
+804 TVLNSLPDVSVMLP

-824 TGTWFLCDESGV
+824 AGTLFLCDESGV
-836 EIPMT
+836 EVPMT
-841 GYDDAAKAVSFQI
+841 GYDDTAKAASFQI
-854 SHTGAY
+854 SHTGTY
-860 TIIGKEDAVSLA
+860 TIVGKEDTASLA
-872 QAADTEHSRSPIL
+872 QAADTEHSWSPIFFF
-885 LLIPACLLLLSAG
+885 IPVCLVLLSDG

>member
-1 MQIAIVDDRA
+1 MTGV
-11 EDRAELSACLE
+11 
-22 NYMKKHQLDYTLT
+22 KK
-35 EFEDGEN
+35 N
-42 FLKAAA
+42 FLK
-48 QVNFQLVFMDIYME
+48 
-62 NMDGIETARRL
+62 
-73 RQKNRL
+73 
-79 CKIVFLTITE
+79 LTLDKSHFIT
-89 DYARMG
+89 
-95 YSLSASYYLLK
+95 
-106 PLSLHQADFE
+106 
-116 EAMEL
+116 
-121 CQLKPPYEVMTLSVM
+121 
-136 ADRQKLELPTE
+136 
-147 KILYIDYQNRMTRI
+147 
-161 HTAERVIPVSGGF
+161 
-174 QEVTAALQKDKRF
+174 
-187 LPCYRGILINMD
+187 
-199 YISQVD
+199 
-205 SQTFRLING
+205 
-214 EELPIAL
+214 
-221 RNGKQLRE
+221 
-229 TYRQYVFSGMGGYR
+229 
-243 MRMKQMHRRILEGC
+243 
-257 LACLLCFTGSIPAFA
+257 
-272 AETATPANADE
+272 
-283 RRENPP
+283 
-289 GLESEASE
+289 ESEASE
-297 TRKSGTPETPEE
+297 TLDNGTPGTPEAPEE
-309 VSLVLV
+309 VSLILV
-315 TEIQNED
+315 TKIQNEG

-344 EIYQLALRY
+344 EVYQLALQY

-396 PKGYAFGEAV
+396 PEGYAFGEAV
-406 LQELQISVRVEEMP
+406 LRELQISVRVEEMP

-435 AFAIQQ
+435 AFAVQQ
-441 GSETETLENLFAFSP
+441 GSGTEALEALFAASP

-485 GLYHAAGRLT
+485 GLYHATGRLT

-526 CFLVRRGGLYFPWVT
+526 CFLVRRGSLYFPWVA
-541 PPGNLDKV
+541 PSGELDEISV
-549 SIWLSKNNGSWNRL
+549 WLSENNGSWNRL

-572 MLSIATRLLMPGS
+572 MLSIATRLLTPGS

-620 GGDAGGNPPD
+620 GGDAGENPPD

-640 NNQDDG
+640 DDQDDS

-659 ATNGGG
+659 VTNDGGM
-665 TDSDDSEKAPP
+665 DSDDSEKAPS
-676 VSEENDPADHEPSHK
+676 VSGENDPTDHK

-696 WEGKDDSIDI
+696 WDRKDDSIN
-706 DKDDFPSEQSNGDTE
+706 KEEFPSQQANDDAEDALEPDAGSDEPAIPEIETPVVSDQPE
-721 EDADSKNPDFSEF
+721 ENTALQQPPESADSKKPVFSEF

-752 TWEQR
+752 TGEQR

-804 TALSSLPDVSVMLP
+804 TALNSLPDVSVMLP
-818 CPNDPA
+818 YPNDPA
-824 TGTWFLCDESGV
+824 ADTLFLGDESGV

-841 GYDDAAKAVSFQI
+841 GYDDAAKAASFQI
-854 SHTGAY
+854 SHTGTY
-860 TIIGKEDAVSLA
+860 TLAVKEDAVSLA
-872 QAADTEHSRSPIL
+872 HAADTEHSRSPIL

-898 VFFLRRRR
+898 EFFLRRRR